1 MAKNWLIV
9 FAVMML
15 VLLAGVPLAIAQQTA
30 QGAAP
35 VATPTEKVPTIDPK
49 VLIGWWGGDWKAY
62 PRGHPTG
69 KFDLTIKRLEGDLVY
84 GIMELGNTSLMSV
97 ENFQTKLEGSVL
109 KIVTPYR
116 TVELTI
122 DDGKMSGMG
131 RSSQYQYSIE
141 LTRRQ

>member
-1 MAKNWLIV
+1 
-9 FAVMML
+9 
-15 VLLAGVPLAIAQQTA
+15 
-30 QGAAP
+30 
-35 VATPTEKVPTIDPK
+35 
-49 VLIGWWGGDWKAY
+49 
-62 PRGHPTG
+62 
-69 KFDLTIKRLEGDLVY
+69 
-84 GIMELGNTSLMSV
+84 MELGNTSLMSV